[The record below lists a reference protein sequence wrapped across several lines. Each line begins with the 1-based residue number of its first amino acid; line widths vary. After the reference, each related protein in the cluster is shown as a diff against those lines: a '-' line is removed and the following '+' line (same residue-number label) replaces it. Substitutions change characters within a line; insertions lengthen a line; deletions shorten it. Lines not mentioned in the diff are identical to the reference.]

1 MEGGG
6 PRDNRSVSLNPEYT
20 GCGREVAGALT
31 ELTWDEGCVT
41 PGNPTWASEVL
52 SARQHALAD
61 GLILSP
67 PRMEQARAHAT
78 VENSLRRGEERPGFT
93 FQGTLVV

>member
-1 MEGGG
+1 MDSDVRPCSAQSLLPSRRQRVEGGG

-41 PGNPTWASEVL
+41 PGNPT
-52 SARQHALAD
+52 
-61 GLILSP
+61 
-67 PRMEQARAHAT
+67 
-78 VENSLRRGEERPGFT
+78 
-93 FQGTLVV
+93 